1 MNRRNVLIAGASLF
15 ALAGTSWAQSSWP
28 NRPVKLIVPFSAGGS
43 TDIIARLFAQALT
56 QELGQPAVVENVGG
70 AAGALGTMQVAR
82 GQADGYTLAIATV
95 STMIVYPAAH
105 AKAEYS
111 LDDFQP
117 ITNIAAMPNILSV
130 GPTIKAKDLKELIA
144 LLKASPGKY
153 TYATSGVGSINHM
166 LGESFQAYAGVKLV
180 HVPYKGSGPAMQD
193 VIGGQVDMIFDQF
206 PSSKGFIDGG
216 KMRGIGVMS
225 PQRIPGYDIMTMEEA
240 GLKGFTDEAWYG
252 LNAPVKTPPEV
263 VARLGEAV
271 KKVMAN
277 PDFRAKVE
285 KVGARPVGN
294 SPEQFKAQI
303 GQEIQR
309 MKKLVQERNIKLQ
322 D

>member
-1 MNRRNVLIAGASLF
+1 MNRRNAVIAGAALL
-15 ALAGTSWAQSSWP
+15 ALATTSWAQGWP
-28 NRPVKLIVPFSAGGS
+28 TRAVKVVVPFSAGGS
-43 TDIIARLFAQALT
+43 TDIIARLFAQALG
-56 QELGQPAVVENVGG
+56 QELGQPVIVENVGG
-70 AAGALGTMQVAR
+70 AAGALGTLQVAK
-82 GQADGYTLAIATV
+82 GPADGYTLAIATV

-105 AKAEYS
+105 PKPDYT
-111 LDDFQP
+111 LDDFAP
-117 ITNIAAMPNILSV
+117 ITNIAAMPNMLSV

-180 HVPYKGSGPAMQD
+180 HVPYKGSGPGMAD

-206 PSSKGFIDGG
+206 PSSKSFIDSG
-216 KMRGIGVMS
+216 KMRGIGVIS
-225 PQRIPGYDIMTMEEA
+225 PHRIAGYDIMTMEEA

-252 LNAPVKTPPEV
+252 LLAPAKTPPEV

-271 KKVMAN
+271 KKAMAN
-277 PDFRAKVE
+277 PEFRAKVE

-294 SPEQFKAQI
+294 TPAEFKAQI